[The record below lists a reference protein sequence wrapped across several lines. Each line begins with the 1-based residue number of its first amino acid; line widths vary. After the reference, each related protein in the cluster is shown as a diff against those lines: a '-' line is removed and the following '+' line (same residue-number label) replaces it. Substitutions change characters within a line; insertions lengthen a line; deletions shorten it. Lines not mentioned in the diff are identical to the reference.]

1 LSQSATAL
9 RDAGTALPAPRAAT
23 PTADFCFFYSDA
35 ELLRREFRAFGGRRG
50 CTGRVET
57 IKTRDDNS
65 LVKVTLAEAGD
76 GRVLV
81 IDNSA
86 STNCAMLGG
95 DLGQLA
101 ADNGWG
107 GIVVF
112 GAVRDVAELQVTP
125 IAVFAL
131 AACPRKSARRGIGTR
146 GEPLRVAGTYLRR
159 GDMLAADADGV
170 VVLASWAVS

>member
-1 LSQSATAL
+1 LNQSATAL
-9 RDAGTALPAPRAAT
+9 REAGLPPSACRAAQ
-23 PTADFCFFYSDA
+23 PTADFCDLHPDA
-35 ELLRREFRAFGGRRG
+35 EVLRGEFRALGGLPG

-65 LVKVTLAEAGD
+65 LVKATLAEPGD
-76 GRVLV
+76 SRVLV

-95 DLGQLA
+95 DLAQMA
-101 ADNGWG
+101 AGNGWA

-112 GAVRDVAELQVTP
+112 GAVRDAAELQATP

-131 AACPRKSARRGIGTR
+131 ATCPRKSAKRGIGTR

>member
-1 LSQSATAL
+1 MSQSAAAL
-9 RDAGTALPAPRAAT
+9 RDTVSAPRTASAAV
-23 PTADFCFFYSDA
+23 PTADLCDLHPDA
-35 ELLRREFRAFGGRRG
+35 EVLRVEFRTFGGLPG
-50 CTGRVET
+50 CAGRVET

-65 LVKVTLAEAGD
+65 LVKAVLAEAGE

-95 DLGQLA
+95 DLAQA
-101 ADNGWG
+101 AAVNGWA

-112 GAVRDVAELQVTP
+112 GALRDVAELQATP

-131 AACPRKSARRGIGTR
+131 ATCPRKSAKRGIGTL
-146 GEPLRVAGTYLRR
+146 GEPLRIAGTYLRR
-159 GDMLAADADGV
+159 GDMLAADADGI
-170 VVLASWAVS
+170 VVLPSWAVS